1 MHRARE
7 QEVDKDRWSCKML
20 TAEKKKL
27 GEKKMASLSL
37 WGLRHQMATRDKVK
51 HCETLE
57 DGNRIKTLFPRF
69 EPRSSARLRN
79 IKGSV

>member
-7 QEVDKDRWSCKML
+7 QEVDKDRWSCKIL
-20 TAEKKKL
+20 TTEKKI
-27 GEKKMASLSL
+27 GEKKMASLWL

-51 HCETLE
+51 DCETLE
-57 DGNRIKTLFPRF
+57 DGNRMETLFPRF

>member
-20 TAEKKKL
+20 TAEKKNW
-27 GEKKMASLSL
+27 GKKMASLSL

-51 HCETLE
+51 DCETLE
-57 DGNRIKTLFPRF
+57 DGNRINTLFPRF